1 MTLAL
6 SPGAHLA
13 SGLFAKSPSGCKLS
27 SLLTILALSPGAQ
40 VPSGRFVNS
49 PSG

>member
-1 MTLAL
+1 MFAL

-13 SGLFAKSPSGCKLS
+13 SGLLAKSPSGCKLS
-27 SLLTILALSPGAQ
+27 SLFTTVARSPGAH
-40 VPSGRFVNS
+40 VPSGLLVNS